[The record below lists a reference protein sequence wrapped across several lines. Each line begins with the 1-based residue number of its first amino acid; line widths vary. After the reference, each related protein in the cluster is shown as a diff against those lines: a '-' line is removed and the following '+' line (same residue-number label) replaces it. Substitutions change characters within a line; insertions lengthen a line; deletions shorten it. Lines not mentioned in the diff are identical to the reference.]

1 MNVKMNGEKA
11 RTYMDRIYRQV
22 AERWQRRVSSSQFM
36 KALAA
41 GKLSKETF
49 RLFLRTGPR
58 TPLRSIPWKRLLIIS
73 TSTSFVNIAI

>member
-11 RTYMDRIYRQV
+11 RTYVDRIYRQV

-41 GKLSKETF
+41 
-49 RLFLRTGPR
+49 
-58 TPLRSIPWKRLLIIS
+58 
-73 TSTSFVNIAI
+73 